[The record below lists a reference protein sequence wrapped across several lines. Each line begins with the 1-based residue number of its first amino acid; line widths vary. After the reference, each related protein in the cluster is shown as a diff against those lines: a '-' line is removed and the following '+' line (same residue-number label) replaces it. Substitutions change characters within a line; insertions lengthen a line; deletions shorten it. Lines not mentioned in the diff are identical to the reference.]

1 MLIDLRSKGIN
12 GKDAENSLVKADITV
27 NKNMVPFDTESPFIT
42 SGIRLGT
49 AALTSRGV
57 NETEIEKM
65 VQLIDEALIHRN
77 DDAQLIR
84 IKGAVNLLMQ
94 DRPLFAW

>member
-1 MLIDLRSKGIN
+1 
-12 GKDAENSLVKADITV
+12 
-27 NKNMVPFDTESPFIT
+27 
-42 SGIRLGT
+42 
-49 AALTSRGV
+49 
-57 NETEIEKM
+57 M